1 MTEPRRPGRIQGEW
15 IWKNSLLNHP
25 DSFLLMRK
33 EFVCNLVELETN
45 LWISANC
52 AYQLFINGRFV
63 GFGPRAHQNCGTSYI
78 DLHEVTYYLESG
90 INVIAVLV
98 YYNADQGGCNR
109 HTPGLW
115 CQMEAQGK
123 IILCS
128 DSTWAVREG
137 GCFCTPRARISKDQ
151 GMSQYFNADDCPL
164 NWTTPVPDRRLLHI
178 RKLADLDILEEV
190 LSAGRHVEHA
200 ENIQQR
206 RLAGAGGP
214 DEADEF
220 SALDRRIDPF
230 QDGNLQIPGKIG
242 LADIDQPD
250 NVLRPGRSRRIIRHY
265 FESCVFWYGRYR

>member
-164 NWTTPVPDRRLLHI
+164 NWTTPVFLPDASWAHPDHTTAASRNRGRKSGAAAVCARPHHI
-178 RKLADLDILEEV
+178 AAELD
-190 LSAGRHVEHA
+190 AGRVRGDRL
-200 ENIQQR
+200 R
-206 RLAGAGGP
+206 RHGDLRREYLPLLRSGRGASG
-214 DEADEF
+214 A
-220 SALDRRIDPF
+220 ALFR
-230 QDGNLQIPGKIG
+230 
-242 LADIDQPD
+242 
-250 NVLRPGRSRRIIRHY
+250 
-265 FESCVFWYGRYR
+265 